1 MPTALAGSHGAK
13 AYGASSGVVGDE
25 FFWAVTM
32 ARSHGAAVPLPLR
45 TSLHGSFWSIPR
57 YLQNSKA
64 YIILNKHT
72 RKIEESL
79 NVTFDETPPPLKTLP
94 LVDDDLDE
102 EEAIREIEKKNL
114 ENVVEDEILEIDEII
129 NIKELVPSLENV

>member
-57 YLQNSKA
+57 LGFYGGKP
-64 YIILNKHT
+64 YI

-79 NVTFDETPPPLKTLP
+79 NVTFDETPPPAKTSP

-102 EEAIREIEKKNL
+102 EEAIREIEKK
-114 ENVVEDEILEIDEII
+114 ET
-129 NIKELVPSLENV
+129 